1 MTYREYATM
10 DRLMQ
15 GITPAPVEYI
25 AEELGGEKFKT
36 VCDDIYAVLKENELS
51 VEQAE
56 VMLEVVK
63 ARLKKMLP
71 SLMPSTAA
79 AIPCSPPPTM
89 CTSGSAWHEKGGFER

>member
-63 ARLKKMLP
+63 ARLKKIKPNGFYEKRLVFKNGKEVV
-71 SLMPSTAA
+71 S
-79 AIPCSPPPTM
+79 
-89 CTSGSAWHEKGGFER
+89 SGRY

>member
-36 VCDDIYAVLKENELS
+36 VCDDIYAVLKGKRAFS
-51 VEQAE
+51 
-56 VMLEVVK
+56 
-63 ARLKKMLP
+63 R
-71 SLMPSTAA
+71 
-79 AIPCSPPPTM
+79 
-89 CTSGSAWHEKGGFER
+89 TSRGNA

>member
-36 VCDDIYAVLKENELS
+36 CLLYTSD
-51 VEQAE
+51 
-56 VMLEVVK
+56 
-63 ARLKKMLP
+63 
-71 SLMPSTAA
+71 AA
-79 AIPCSPPPTM
+79 D
-89 CTSGSAWHEKGGFER
+89 E